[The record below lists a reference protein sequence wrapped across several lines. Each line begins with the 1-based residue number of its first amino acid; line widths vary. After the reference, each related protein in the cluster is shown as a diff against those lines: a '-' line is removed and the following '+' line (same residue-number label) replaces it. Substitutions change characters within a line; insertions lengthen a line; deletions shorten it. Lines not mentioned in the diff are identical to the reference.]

1 MALRQQGVYDPGMT
15 TQRPVVVALGGNA
28 LIDPDKPP
36 TVDNQIAVAERVV
49 RPIAELIDR
58 GVPVVITHGN
68 GPQVGFMALR
78 SELGRDIV
86 HEVPLDALV
95 ANTQGSLGYLLQR
108 ALREE
113 CALRGMDVPVVT
125 ILTEVEVDPNDEAFG
140 HPTKPVGGFY
150 SALEAQLLQ
159 RDRGWT
165 MIEDSMR
172 GYRQVVPSPTPKRIV
187 QLKTIKELATSG
199 TVVICC
205 GGGGIPVVRR
215 GDGSLRGIAGVIDK
229 DRTSAMLAVELGA
242 RALFL
247 TTAVDQVYAN
257 FGEPNQRALKTLPM
271 KEAEELLA
279 SGALPAGSMG
289 PKVKSAT
296 RFILHGGEVAVICS
310 PGALMAAYDGNAGTF
325 IVA

>member
-1 MALRQQGVYDPGMT
+1 MDK
-15 TQRPVVVALGGNA
+15 TQPVVVALGGNA
-28 LIDPDKPP
+28 LIDPTRPP

-58 GVPVVITHGN
+58 GERVVITHGN

-78 SELGRDIV
+78 SELGRNV
-86 HEVPLDALV
+86 LHEVPLDALV

-125 ILTEVEVDPNDEAFG
+125 VLTEVEVDPNDEAFG

-150 SALEAQLLQ
+150 TALEAQLLA

-165 MIEDSMR
+165 MVGDSMR
-172 GYRQVVPSPTPKRIV
+172 GYRQVVPSPTPVRIV
-187 QLKTIKELATSG
+187 QMQTITQLVEAG

-215 GDGSLRGIAGVIDK
+215 EDGYLRGIAGVIDK
-229 DRTSAMLAVELGA
+229 DRTSAMLAVGLDA

-247 TTAVDQVYAN
+247 TTAVDRVYAN
-257 FGEPNQRALKTLPM
+257 FGKPDQRALERLTVE
-271 KEAEELLA
+271 EAEALLEQ
-279 SGALPAGSMG
+279 GVFPAGSMA

-296 RFILHGGEVAVICS
+296 RFARFSGGTAVICS
-310 PGALMAAYDGNAGTF
+310 PSALLAALTEGAGTA
-325 IVA
+325 VVP